1 MYSHIYII
9 GRGSTAL
16 GCARL
21 LRDRGMAPR
30 FLEHDPGGV
39 SFIGGKL
46 RSLGIARAPFCEAAL
61 AEIAS
66 RERSLVVSVSNRF
79 IFPRAFVRRANV
91 DIINYHNSLLPR
103 HRGVHAEAWAIYEG
117 DAETGVSWH
126 RIDDGIDTGPVLARR
141 RVPIDDDTTSLSLLR
156 RQSDAAVAAF
166 GDMLPRLLNGAPPG
180 VAQPRDARTEI
191 HFDRE
196 RPNDGELDPR
206 WPDDRIW
213 RFLRA
218 FDYGCRHTLGFPRIC
233 HDGICYSW
241 KSYAKLPSP
250 LPRRDAGPRLRHIV
264 LKEKFAL
271 LNCREIAS

>member
-196 RPNDGELDPR
+196 RPTTASLIR
-206 WPDDRIW
+206 
-213 RFLRA
+213 
-218 FDYGCRHTLGFPRIC
+218 
-233 HDGICYSW
+233 
-241 KSYAKLPSP
+241 
-250 LPRRDAGPRLRHIV
+250 AGPTTGYGASCGRSTTAAAIRWAFPESPGRDGNIYGKNIKNFQFADKWIPAI
-264 LKEKFAL
+264 LKENPL
-271 LNCREIAS
+271 R